1 MKKFEKLV
9 EIEIM
14 FNVLMEKHFNGIG
27 VIFYKMILIFIAEN

>member
-14 FNVLMEKHFNGIG
+14 FNVLMEKLFNGIG
-27 VIFYKMILIFIAEN
+27 VIFY

>member
-14 FNVLMEKHFNGIG
+14 FNVLMEKLFNEIG
-27 VIFYKMILIFIAEN
+27 VIFY